1 MYADHTLT
9 PKELIRLCA
18 LGTLALGP
26 LRYSELA
33 VSIRHF
39 ISRIIGPT
47 PEIMGHSI
55 ELLKYEGLVEAA
67 DPAAGA
73 AGEPGNRAASGGD
86 DALLRITEDGRQELR
101 ALLVANVRASST
113 ELTKLIIA
121 LKFRFL
127 HLLEPAEQVKQIA
140 LLIDVCERELIRLR
154 DLRDHHA
161 GDRGCLV
168 MWLDHDMALLES
180 RIGWLETFAARLGAS
195 AD

>member
-33 VSIRHF
+33 VAIRHF

-67 DPAAGA
+67 DRGDGGVEH
-73 AGEPGNRAASGGD
+73 AGESGD
-86 DALLRITEDGRQELR
+86 DTRLRITEDGRSELR
-101 ALLVANVRASST
+101 TLLKAKVRASST
-113 ELTKLIIA
+113 ELTKLVIA

-127 HLLEPAEQVKQIA
+127 HLLDQDEQAGQIA
-140 LLIDVCERELIRLR
+140 LLIEVCEREFTRLR
-154 DLRDHHA
+154 DLREHHA
-161 GDRGCLV
+161 GDEGCLV
-168 MWLDHDMALLES
+168 IWLDHDISLLES
-180 RIGWLETFAARLGAS
+180 RIGWLRSFAIRLGGPAG
-195 AD
+195 